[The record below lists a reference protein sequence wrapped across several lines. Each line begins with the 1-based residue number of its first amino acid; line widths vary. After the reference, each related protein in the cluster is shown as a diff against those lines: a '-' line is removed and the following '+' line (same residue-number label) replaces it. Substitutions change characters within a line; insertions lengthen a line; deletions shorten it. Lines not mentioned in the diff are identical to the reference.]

1 MDLAN
6 YLSFLGAAIL
16 LTLAPGP
23 DNMYILT
30 KSLSAGPRQGVTLA
44 MGLATGPLWHTLL
57 VMVGVA
63 AFIQSSP
70 ASFMVLKYCG
80 AAYLLYLSYGAFR
93 SKGSSIKAGD
103 VVDKSESFALYKRGF
118 KRGFLMNASNPKV
131 LLFFLAILPQFVQ
144 PNGFLSPSLQIGLL
158 GLTFS
163 IQAAILFSIAAI
175 CAGQLKDTLI
185 RHESFPLIMSRVE
198 GTLLLLIAIGLM
210 FL

>member
-57 VMVGVA
+57 VMAGVA

-70 ASFMVLKYCG
+70 AAFMVLKYCG
-80 AAYLLYLSYGAFR
+80 AAYLLYLSYGALR
-93 SKGSSIKAGD
+93 SKGASIKAGD

-118 KRGFLMNASNPKV
+118 KRGFLINTSNPKV

>member
-57 VMVGVA
+57 VMAGVA

-70 ASFMVLKYCG
+70 ASFIVLKYCG

-93 SKGSSIKAGD
+93 SKGASIKAGD

>member
-57 VMVGVA
+57 VMAGVA

-93 SKGSSIKAGD
+93 SKGASIKAGD
-103 VVDKSESFALYKRGF
+103 VVDKSESFAIYKRGF

-144 PNGFLSPSLQIGLL
+144 PNGFLSPTLQIGLL

>member
-1 MDLAN
+1 MDLAH

-57 VMVGVA
+57 VMAGVA

-93 SKGSSIKAGD
+93 SKGASIKAGD

>member
-57 VMVGVA
+57 VMAGVA

-93 SKGSSIKAGD
+93 SKGASIKAGD

-175 CAGQLKDTLI
+175 CAGQLKDSLI
-185 RHESFPLIMSRVE
+185 RHERFPLIMSR
-198 GTLLLLIAIGLM
+198 G
-210 FL
+210 

>member
-57 VMVGVA
+57 VMAGVA

-70 ASFMVLKYCG
+70 ASFMGLRYCG

-93 SKGSSIKAGD
+93 SKGASIKAGD
-103 VVDKSESFALYKRGF
+103 VVDKSESFALYKRGV

>member
-57 VMVGVA
+57 VMAGVA

-93 SKGSSIKAGD
+93 SKGASIKAGD

-163 IQAAILFSIAAI
+163 IQATILFSIAAI

>member
-57 VMVGVA
+57 VM
-63 AFIQSSP
+63 
-70 ASFMVLKYCG
+70 
-80 AAYLLYLSYGAFR
+80 
-93 SKGSSIKAGD
+93 AGD
-103 VVDKSESFALYKRGF
+103 VVDKSESFALY

>member
-70 ASFMVLKYCG
+70 AAFMVLKYCG
-80 AAYLLYLSYGAFR
+80 AAYLLYLSYGALR
-93 SKGSSIKAGD
+93 SKGASIKAGD

>member
-57 VMVGVA
+57 VMAVVA

-93 SKGSSIKAGD
+93 SKGASIKAGD

>member
-57 VMVGVA
+57 VMAGVA

-93 SKGSSIKAGD
+93 SKGASIKAGD

-163 IQAAILFSIAAI
+163 IQAAILFSIATI

>member
-57 VMVGVA
+57 VMAGVA

-93 SKGSSIKAGD
+93 SKGASIKAGD

-175 CAGQLKDTLI
+175 CAGQLKDTFI

>member
-57 VMVGVA
+57 VMAGVA

-93 SKGSSIKAGD
+93 SKGASIKAGD
-103 VVDKSESFALYKRGF
+103 VVDKSESFALY

-144 PNGFLSPSLQIGLL
+144 PKGFLSPSLQIGLL

>member
-16 LTLAPGP
+16 PTLAPGP

-57 VMVGVA
+57 VMAGVA

-93 SKGSSIKAGD
+93 SKGASIRAGD

>member
-70 ASFMVLKYCG
+70 AAFMVLKYCG

>member
-70 ASFMVLKYCG
+70 AAFMVLKYCG
-80 AAYLLYLSYGAFR
+80 AAQRVLR
-93 SKGSSIKAGD
+93 SRRATWWIS
-103 VVDKSESFALYKRGF
+103 R
-118 KRGFLMNASNPKV
+118 KV
-131 LLFFLAILPQFVQ
+131 LHSTRGA
-144 PNGFLSPSLQIGLL
+144 SS
-158 GLTFS
+158 
-163 IQAAILFSIAAI
+163 
-175 CAGQLKDTLI
+175 
-185 RHESFPLIMSRVE
+185 
-198 GTLLLLIAIGLM
+198 
-210 FL
+210 

>member
-70 ASFMVLKYCG
+70 AAFMVLKYCG

-93 SKGSSIKAGD
+93 SKGASIKAGD

-163 IQAAILFSIAAI
+163 IQAAILFSIATI

>member
-57 VMVGVA
+57 VMAGVA

-93 SKGSSIKAGD
+93 SKGASIKAGN

>member
-57 VMVGVA
+57 VMAGVA

-93 SKGSSIKAGD
+93 SKGASIKAGD

-131 LLFFLAILPQFVQ
+131 LLFFFAILPQFVQ

>member
-57 VMVGVA
+57 VMAGVA

-93 SKGSSIKAGD
+93 SKGASIKAGG

>member
-57 VMVGVA
+57 VMAGVA

-93 SKGSSIKAGD
+93 SKGASIKAGD

-144 PNGFLSPSLQIGLL
+144 SNGFLSPSLQIGLL

-198 GTLLLLIAIGLM
+198 GTLLLLIAIGMM

>member
-57 VMVGVA
+57 VMAGVA

-93 SKGSSIKAGD
+93 SKGASIKAGD
-103 VVDKSESFALYKRGF
+103 VVDKSESFALYTRGF

-185 RHESFPLIMSRVE
+185 RHESFPLIMSRVA

>member
-1 MDLAN
+1 MLFAQ
-6 YLSFLGAAIL
+6 FL
-16 LTLAPGP
+16 LTRAIFFIIIQAYDPFRFPAGQGGWRVYVRFPFGGHLCRWSGQGGEPEP
-23 DNMYILT
+23 D
-30 KSLSAGPRQGVTLA
+30 
-44 MGLATGPLWHTLL
+44 
-57 VMVGVA
+57 
-63 AFIQSSP
+63 
-70 ASFMVLKYCG
+70 
-80 AAYLLYLSYGAFR
+80 
-93 SKGSSIKAGD
+93 
-103 VVDKSESFALYKRGF
+103 
-118 KRGFLMNASNPKV
+118 
-131 LLFFLAILPQFVQ
+131 PQRQ

>member
-57 VMVGVA
+57 VMAGVA

-93 SKGSSIKAGD
+93 SKGASIKAGD

-175 CAGQLKDTLI
+175 CAGQLKDSLI

>member
-57 VMVGVA
+57 VMAGVA

-93 SKGSSIKAGD
+93 SKGASIKAGD

-210 FL
+210 SL

>member
-23 DNMYILT
+23 DNMYILM

-57 VMVGVA
+57 VMAGVA

-93 SKGSSIKAGD
+93 SKGASIKAGD

>member
-23 DNMYILT
+23 DYMYILT

-57 VMVGVA
+57 VMAGVA

-93 SKGSSIKAGD
+93 SKGASIKAGD

>member
-57 VMVGVA
+57 VMAGVA

-80 AAYLLYLSYGAFR
+80 AAYLLYLSYDAFR
-93 SKGSSIKAGD
+93 SKGASIKAGD

>member
-44 MGLATGPLWHTLL
+44 MGLASGPLWHTLL

-70 ASFMVLKYCG
+70 AAFMVLKYCG

>member
-93 SKGSSIKAGD
+93 SKGASIKAGD

>member
-23 DNMYILT
+23 DNMYILA

-57 VMVGVA
+57 VMAGVA

-93 SKGSSIKAGD
+93 SKGASIKAGD

>member
-57 VMVGVA
+57 VMAGVA

-80 AAYLLYLSYGAFR
+80 AAYLLYLSYSAFR
-93 SKGSSIKAGD
+93 SKGASIRAGD

>member
-57 VMVGVA
+57 VMAGVA

-93 SKGSSIKAGD
+93 SKGASIKAGD

-144 PNGFLSPSLQIGLL
+144 PNGFLSPSLQIGRL